1 MAGAARLEANRGIVV
16 SEARNTRMPAPHA
29 EAALSRH
36 DFQRGG
42 KAKLCLTGDK
52 PRPPEYATEEE
63 DPVTRMDSVR
73 AATGTAKES
82 VLHAAEV
89 VAPYA
94 NTAKDQAAHYAHEAR
109 VQLAPKVS
117 KAATQARVQF
127 DTRVAPHV
135 PPKVDLAAH
144 RAATQ
149 ARKAVRQATNY
160 TVPRVEHVVAVAQP
174 MREEAAARSV
184 ATLAALRG
192 QVTAKEVQK
201 LMRKHERRARN
212 GRLAKRLAFIG
223 ALTGGA
229 VAAWKW
235 WDKQANPDWLVE
247 PPAATEVSDRAPL
260 TSVDGSPQALDPDV
274 EAKQAEAEDRD
285 DRR

>member
-1 MAGAARLEANRGIVV
+1 
-16 SEARNTRMPAPHA
+16 
-29 EAALSRH
+29 
-36 DFQRGG
+36 
-42 KAKLCLTGDK
+42 
-52 PRPPEYATEEE
+52 
-63 DPVTRMDSVR
+63 VTRMDSVR
-73 AATGTAKES
+73 TATGTAKES

-94 NTAKDQAAHYAHEAR
+94 DTAKDQAAHYAHEAR
-109 VQLAPKVS
+109 VRLAPKVS

-201 LMRKHERRARN
+201 LVRKHERRARS

-247 PPAATEVSDRAPL
+247 PSAATEVSDRAPL